1 MKKLLVVL
9 FGCMLLTGCANEVGG
24 NITSVKNTV
33 KNDIESYL
41 ISEVSL
47 AKNGYEFA
55 VETLDNG
62 DIIVNVVFTGNN
74 DNFFDGEYSVSG
86 LKNMYNNLSESA
98 KYATDEFLEL
108 YPRALEK
115 DPYVKVIFKYDS
127 MDSNGVLLSE
137 IVK

>member
-9 FGCMLLTGCANEVGG
+9 FGCMLLAGCANEVGG

-55 VETLDNG
+55 METLDNG

-86 LKNMYNNLSESA
+86 LKNMYNNLNESA

-108 YPRALEK
+108 YPRVLEK

>member
-1 MKKLLVVL
+1 MKKLLAVL

-55 VETLDNG
+55 METLDNG

-108 YPRALEK
+108 YPRVLEK